1 MLRSRDREA
10 IFDHIQAQLPGPAI
24 FAAESGRDPMWAAQP
39 SWPEPLDRQ
48 AFYGIAGE
56 IVRAI
61 EPHTEADPAAL
72 LIQLLV
78 GFGSLVGRGPYTAV
92 EADRHGVNLFAALV
106 GVSSKGR
113 KGTSWGQIRR
123 VLEGVDPEWSRGR
136 VQSGLSS
143 GEGLIW
149 AVRDQIEKQQ
159 PVKERGRVVEYQ
171 SVVEDPGV
179 SDKRLLAMEPELAST
194 LRVMGRDG
202 STLSPLI
209 RQAWDTGDL
218 RVLTKNTPAVS
229 TGAHIAIVGHV
240 TRDELLRYLNST
252 ETANGFAN
260 RFLWVCCKR
269 SKQLPEGGNIREV
282 DFGPF
287 IRRLSHIA
295 EMARSAGRLEKD
307 DRTRQIWHSVYGEL
321 SEGKP
326 GLFGSVTG
334 RAEAQVLRLSL
345 IYALLDGASI
355 IRAEHLLAGLAV
367 WEYAEA
373 SARYIFGDALGNP
386 VADQILNE
394 LRGAEEGL
402 TRTEI
407 RDLFGRHGKGQEID
421 AALRTLSENSKARYE
436 HEQTG
441 GRPVER
447 WYAVVP
453 GATKAT

>member
-1 MLRSRDREA
+1 MLRSRDREE
-10 IFDHIQAQLPGPAI
+10 IMNSIQAQWN
-24 FAAESGRDPMWAAQP
+24 ESATLTARTEPSPIPTAQ
-39 SWPEPLDRQ
+39 SGWPEPLDRQ
-48 AFYGIAGE
+48 AFHGLAGE

-72 LIQLLV
+72 LIQFLV
-78 GFGSLVGRGPYTAV
+78 GFGNLVGRGPYTAV

-106 GVSSKGR
+106 GLSSKGR

-123 VLEGVDPEWSRGR
+123 VLEGADPEWARGR

-149 AVRDQIEKQQ
+149 SVRDQIEKQQ
-159 PVKERGRVVEYQ
+159 PVKDRGRVLDYQ
-171 SVVEDPGV
+171 IVVEDPGV

-218 RVLTKNTPAVS
+218 RVLTKNSPAVS
-229 TGAHIAIVGHV
+229 TGAHISIVGHV

-252 ETANGFAN
+252 EAANGFAN

-269 SKQLPEGGNIREV
+269 SKQLPEGGNIHEV

-287 IRRLSHIA
+287 VRRLSHIA
-295 EMARSAGRLEKD
+295 ETARSTGRLERD
-307 DRTRQIWHSVYGEL
+307 DQARQIWHKVYGEL
-321 SEGKP
+321 SEGKT

-345 IYALLDGASI
+345 IYALLDGAPM

-386 VADQILNE
+386 VADLILKQ
-394 LRGAEEGL
+394 LRMEPEGL
-402 TRTEI
+402 TRTQI
-407 RDLFGRHGKGQEID
+407 RDLFGRHCKGPEID
-421 AALRTLSENSKARYE
+421 AALRALSETGMASCEY
-436 HEQTG
+436 EQTS

-447 WYAVVP
+447 WHARVP
-453 GATKAT
+453 SATKAT

>member
-1 MLRSRDREA
+1 MLRSREREE
-10 IFDHIQAQLPGPAI
+10 IVDYIQAQLAGSAKPAE
-24 FAAESGRDPMWAAQP
+24 AESIPTMTQSG
-39 SWPEPLDRQ
+39 WPEPLDNQ
-48 AFYGIAGE
+48 AFHGLAGE
-56 IVRAI
+56 IVCVI

-106 GVSSKGR
+106 GVSAKGR

-149 AVRDQIEKQQ
+149 SVRDQIEKQQ
-159 PVKERGRVVEYQ
+159 PRKEGGRVVEYQ
-171 SVVEDPGV
+171 TVVEDPGV
-179 SDKRLLAMEPELAST
+179 TDKRLLALEPELAST

-218 RVLTKNTPAVS
+218 RVLTKNSPAVS
-229 TGAHIAIVGHV
+229 TGAHISIVGHV

-252 ETANGFAN
+252 EAANGFAN

-282 DFGPF
+282 DFGPLV
-287 IRRLSHIA
+287 RRLSHFV
-295 EMARSAGRLEKD
+295 ETARTAGRLERD
-307 DRTRQIWHSVYGEL
+307 DQAREIWRKVYGDL

-355 IRAEHLLAGLAV
+355 IRSEHLLAALAV

-373 SARYIFGDALGNP
+373 SARYIFGDAVGNS
-386 VADQILNE
+386 VADQILKA
-394 LRGAEEGL
+394 LRKEIDGL
-402 TRTEI
+402 ARTEI
-407 RDLFGRHGKGQEID
+407 RDLFGRHCKGSEID
-421 AALRTLSENSKARYE
+421 AALRVLSETGLAYNE
-436 HEQTG
+436 HEQTS

-447 WYAVVP
+447 WHAT